1 VTEKPHRRGDHDEVR
16 EWRRKGHYK
25 GKAKRKPERPREK
38 ILTPEG
44 VSYSI
49 CSALAQIDFGE
60 KFPTIGMLIKISP
73 APLPHFLMFC
83 NIIPTLL

>member
-1 VTEKPHRRGDHDEVR
+1 
-16 EWRRKGHYK
+16 
-25 GKAKRKPERPREK
+25 
-38 ILTPEG
+38 

-49 CSALAQIDFGE
+49 CSALAQIDFGD
-60 KFPTIGMLIKISP
+60 KISRDRRADKNLP

>member
-38 ILTPEG
+38 IITPEG

-49 CSALAQIDFGE
+49 CSALEKIDFGD
-60 KFPTIGMLIKISP
+60 KISRDRR
-73 APLPHFLMFC
+73 ADKNLSRAASTFFNVL
-83 NIIPTLL
+83 